1 MKDAAPHTAIL
12 RRLAQEAQV
21 TSCTV
26 FSTGGRVCA
35 AIEFAMNLSAAVGLI
50 VINAIERSGQAVF
63 SMQVPE
69 TRTRGI
75 TLMISV
81 LQNSTMRKCSEPYL
95 LDQSF

>member
-1 MKDAAPHTAIL
+1 M
-12 RRLAQEAQV
+12 RRD
-21 TSCTV
+21 
-26 FSTGGRVCA
+26 R
-35 AIEFAMNLSAAVGLI
+35 IRNEFVRRGLI
-50 VINAIERSGQAVF
+50 SAIERSGQAIF

-81 LQNSTMRKCSEPYL
+81 LQNSTMRKCSERFL